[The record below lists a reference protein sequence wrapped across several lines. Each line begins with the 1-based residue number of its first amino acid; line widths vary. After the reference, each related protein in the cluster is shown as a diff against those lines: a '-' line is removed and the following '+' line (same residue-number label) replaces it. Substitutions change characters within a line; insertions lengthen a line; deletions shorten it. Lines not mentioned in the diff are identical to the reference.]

1 MPSQQ
6 NRGPELLGVQAAF
19 LAAAWIAT
27 CLRLYV
33 KTTLTKSH
41 TVDDGVMYLST
52 VLYSVYAAV
61 AVHGIVNGGIGRHT
75 SDLDPGS
82 IVIALKVW
90 YTCEILYAF
99 ISALIRTSIC
109 LFLLRIFNRG
119 TNKLAKKMLQ
129 ANIALVWV
137 SSLIYLFI
145 VVFQCNPPNYYWAK
159 FEGLQG
165 SCRPAHL
172 VPNATVAHS
181 VIAALS
187 DWVIGILPM
196 WILWQLQMKREKKIR
211 LLCFFGIGVIAGII
225 MIIRIPYIKV
235 LEISADFLYQTVDVA
250 LWSLLEPSIGIVAGC
265 IATLRPLIA
274 TCATSTRP
282 RKRST
287 SSWRRTIPAPHAIL
301 VTKEVEITVETGD
314 ERPLKP
320 GRPLPDW

>member
-6 NRGPELLGVQAAF
+6 NRGPELLSVQAAF

-27 CLRLYV
+27 SLRLYV
-33 KTTLTKSH
+33 KTSLTKSH

-61 AVHGIVNGGIGRHT
+61 AVHGIINGGIGRHT
-75 SDLDPGS
+75 SDLDPES

-90 YTCEILYAF
+90 YTC
-99 ISALIRTSIC
+99 
-109 LFLLRIFNRG
+109 RG
-119 TNKLAKKMLQ
+119 TNKLAKQMLQ
-129 ANIALVWV
+129 ANIALVWI

-187 DWVIGILPM
+187 DWVISILPM
-196 WILWQLQMKREKKIR
+196 SILWQLQMKLEKKIR
-211 LLCFFGIGVIAGII
+211 LLCFFGIGV
-225 MIIRIPYIKV
+225 M
-235 LEISADFLYQTVDVA
+235 
-250 LWSLLEPSIGIVAGC
+250 
-265 IATLRPLIA
+265 
-274 TCATSTRP
+274 
-282 RKRST
+282 
-287 SSWRRTIPAPHAIL
+287 
-301 VTKEVEITVETGD
+301 
-314 ERPLKP
+314 
-320 GRPLPDW
+320 